1 MGATEKHT
9 QATQYFGYIT
19 ISHHS
24 FYITH
29 TVRFAHAR
37 FARVSHPLFSRS
49 ALASLASLARFARS
63 PHAHAPP
70 LVGAYCPAMLPSSGL
85 ALARPEWVKVQRPNV
100 VS

>member
-24 FYITH
+24 SYITH

-37 FARVSHPLFSRS
+37 FARVSLPLFSRS
-49 ALASLASLARFARS
+49 ALASLASLARIARS
-63 PHAHAPP
+63 LRSLTLPPTGGKSRHHPDSAQAAKAAISPHIRG
-70 LVGAYCPAMLPSSGL
+70 V
-85 ALARPEWVKVQRPNV
+85 RF
-100 VS
+100 